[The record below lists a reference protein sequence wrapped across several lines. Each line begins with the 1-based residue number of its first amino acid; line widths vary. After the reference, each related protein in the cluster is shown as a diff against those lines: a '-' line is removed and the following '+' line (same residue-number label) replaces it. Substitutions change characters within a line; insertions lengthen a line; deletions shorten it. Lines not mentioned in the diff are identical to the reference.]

1 MSVGLQSTMRWRRL
15 AAASIVGYIGLIS
28 GCVGGRTTPG
38 PLDWSALKPKNA
50 PPLDGLRLD
59 ASQVR
64 PMYRELL
71 AIDLPSVVR
80 IASANNIDI
89 RLARYAVEQA
99 RGRLES
105 VVGGAFPALVPT
117 ALFEHV
123 EGSVRATEGN
133 IVGAGFNTFQP
144 SIAIQWITNP
154 GRVAYEILASK
165 KRLQATQYSERA
177 VQVEALRTS
186 VIQLYD
192 LALAQARIATA
203 DQALREA
210 EELYRINQSRVRLGT
225 GVKADELRAEAR
237 LAERRQDL
245 AIAMNLLYQASL
257 ALTETLQLDDPTI
270 TLIPKMDSLSLVEL
284 IRDDAP
290 IEDLLSIAVEQRPDL
305 QSVRALVEAVA
316 ADEGATWW
324 GAFGPQFSVG
334 YQYGGISGHSNNT
347 DKGTGIPP
355 NLIVNPLAST
365 GAFSTDG
372 RVNGFIREGILRTS
386 QRLDP
391 NRDQTFSFSDQQR
404 FNADIG
410 SRWSLSAFGDLKA
423 SGAARQQA
431 VLEAQRLFTLVK
443 TQVVRAQQDGRLS
456 RQLIDLAAQQM
467 ASAEEALRLSQANLQ
482 AGAMTTL
489 DVLQAQDAVSQ
500 ARLRHAEAVV
510 RYNQSQ
516 VDLLASLGLLDE
528 ESFVVQHEDP
538 AGSANGE
545 N

>member
-1 MSVGLQSTMRWRRL
+1 MSNKHVDST
-15 AAASIVGYIGLIS
+15 AAM
-28 GCVGGRTTPG
+28 
-38 PLDWSALKPKNA
+38 
-50 PPLDGLRLD
+50 RLD

-71 AIDLPSVVR
+71 AIDLPTVVR
-80 IASANNIDI
+80 LASADNIDV
-89 RLARYAVEQA
+89 RLARYAVEQSQ
-99 RGRLES
+99 GRLEGA
-105 VVGGAFPALVPT
+105 VGGAFPALVPS
-117 ALFEHV
+117 AIFEHV

-154 GRVAYEILASK
+154 GRVAYDILAAK
-165 KRLQATQYSERA
+165 KRLQASRKSEQA
-177 VQVEALRTS
+177 VQIETLRMA
-186 VIQLYD
+186 VVQLYD
-192 LALAQARIATA
+192 LVLAQAQISTA
-203 DQALREA
+203 HQALQEA
-210 EELYRINQSRVRLGT
+210 EELYRINQSRVRAGS
-225 GVKADELRAEAR
+225 GVRADELRADAPR
-237 LAERRQDL
+237 AERKQDF
-245 AIAMNLLYQASL
+245 AVAMNALYRASL
-257 ALTETLQLDDPTI
+257 ALTETLQLEDPTV
-270 TLIPKMDSLSLVEL
+270 TLIPKMDSLPSIEL
-284 IRDDAP
+284 IRNDVP
-290 IEDLLSIAVEQRPDL
+290 IEDLLAIAVEHRPDL
-305 QSVRALVEAVA
+305 QSLRALVEAA
-316 ADEGATWW
+316 TSDEGATWW

-334 YQYGGISGHSNNT
+334 YQYGGITGHSNNT

-355 NLIVNPLAST
+355 NLIVNPLTST

-372 RVNGFIREGILRTS
+372 RVNGVIREGILRTS
-386 QRLDP
+386 QRLDH

-404 FNADIG
+404 FNAGVG

-423 SGAARQQA
+423 SGAAQQQA
-431 VLEAQRLFTLVK
+431 RLQAQRLLTIVK
-443 TQVVRAQQDGRLS
+443 TQVVRAQQDGRLN
-456 RQLIDLAAQQM
+456 RQLIDLAAQQT

-528 ESFVVQHEDP
+528 KSFVVQHEDP